1 MAMRGTYRYDH
12 RIERRRRY
20 TAVIVIVLT
29 VGILTAVGYAIFKDV
44 MNTGANEAVEG
55 STRVVGQV
63 EGQNSVQKA
72 FKETTF
78 TMQVPVDWKETARTS
93 NAVENSVTI
102 ASTKQGLSERSLKVY
117 VDTIPNEFAVNR
129 MLPLTWTGESMST
142 GSVSDNCATFTK
154 GGTLDTTKSVKLLPA
169 IGRWQGLDFWCD
181 LANVVDNKIGTSSK
195 DGINVVKVNGP
206 AQGTHSYFF
215 LYIDRNIQP
224 DYQVLQQ
231 MLASFKGL

>member
-29 VGILTAVGYAIFKDV
+29 LGILAAAGYAIFRDV
-44 MNTGANEAVEG
+44 MNNDTETAVDG
-55 STRVVGQV
+55 TTRVVGQV
-63 EGQNSVQKA
+63 EGQNSSLKT

-78 TMQVPVDWKETARTS
+78 TMQIPADWKETARTG

-102 ASTKQGLSERSLKVY
+102 SSTKAGISERSLKVY
-117 VDTIPNEFAVNR
+117 VDTIPTDFAVNR
-129 MLPLTWTGESMST
+129 MLPITWSGESMST

-154 GGTLDTTKSVKLLPA
+154 GGTLDTTKSVRLQPA

-195 DGINVVKVNGP
+195 DGINVVKVGGP

-231 MLASFKGL
+231 MLSSFKGL